1 MVQGQDAALV
11 DIVALHIHIHVVLLL
26 QGWHAE
32 ADDCEVQG
40 PLLQQSI
47 VSLSDPSQAAA

>member
-11 DIVALHIHIHVVLLL
+11 NIVALHIHVVLLL

-40 PLLQQSI
+40 PVLQQSI